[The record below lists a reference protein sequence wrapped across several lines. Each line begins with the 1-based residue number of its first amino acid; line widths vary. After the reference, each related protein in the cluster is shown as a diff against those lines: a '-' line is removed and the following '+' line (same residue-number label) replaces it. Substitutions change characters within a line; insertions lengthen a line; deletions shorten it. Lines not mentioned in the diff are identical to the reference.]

1 LKADSIV
8 IRLADARTN
17 LRRPR
22 TGPDCSVDADER
34 ATFIQNKASE
44 SEDENDGVDEVEG
57 TEERR
62 RMPRDHVHVSRLDT
76 SGIENDGEYPVNGG
90 EYENWTARDMLGG
103 GSLSAKAG
111 IILVS
116 DLLLHNQCTEIL
128 SEL

>member
-1 LKADSIV
+1 MKADSIV

-34 ATFIQNKASE
+34 TTFIQDEASE
-44 SEDENDGVDEVEG
+44 SEDENGGVDEVEG

-62 RMPRDHVHVSRLDT
+62 RMSRDHVHVSRLDT
-76 SGIENDGEYPVNGG
+76 SGIENDGEY
-90 EYENWTARDMLGG
+90 ENRTAGDTLGG

-116 DLLLHNQCTEIL
+116 NLLLHEYCTEIL